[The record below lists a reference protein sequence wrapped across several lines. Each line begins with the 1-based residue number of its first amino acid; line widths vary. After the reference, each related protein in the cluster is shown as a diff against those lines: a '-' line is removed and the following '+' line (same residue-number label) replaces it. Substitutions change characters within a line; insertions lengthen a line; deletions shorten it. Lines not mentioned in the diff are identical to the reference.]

1 MGTQPERRKVGRADH
16 GILVAVVV
24 RSHHQTDDEQPS
36 PAVRI
41 PGLEPWRGDHR
52 LHRRRSRPHLPPRR
66 AAAAPDAAPAEPS
79 AAHQGNQRE
88 VQEQPSASW
97 PGGHE
102 TVQRDGREP
111 RGLSR
116 PARHTDAH
124 LHRALLGHQR
134 RVALHPGEPR
144 GPLQQALQL
153 AALPGHRRPRQPG
166 FPRHGPRARTH
177 ARGEHPRLYPRGALR
192 VQHVRTTED
201 ESGRLGRPD
210 AAKHPTDD
218 AVHVPRHV
226 RDVQP
231 LLPPR
236 TCRLLGGFYIDRY
249 RDAIFRHRLGR
260 TLPASPIGPERR
272 HSETRAYIERGPA
285 G

>member
-1 MGTQPERRKVGRADH
+1 MEFLSLLWSEVITKPMTNSLLLLYVFLGSNLG
-16 GILVAVVV
+16 VAIIAFTVVV
-24 RSHHQTDDEQPS
+24 RGLTYPLVVRQLRQTRRLQSLQP
-36 PAVRI
+36 R
-41 PGLEPWRGDHR
+41 
-52 LHRRRSRPHLPPRR
+52 
-66 AAAAPDAAPAEPS
+66 
-79 AAHQGNQRE
+79 HQGNQRE

-236 TCRLLGGFYIDRY
+236 TCRLLGGFYVDRY
-249 RDAIFRHRLGR
+249 RDAVFRHRLGR
-260 TLPASPIGPERR
+260 TLPADPIGLERR
-272 HSETRAYIERGPA
+272 HSKTRAYLERSPA